1 MQVRAPG
8 FGQTHSVEYLDP
20 NKLAGERN
28 AYELAELNIKRIYGT
43 YFTTALNTVSSC
55 TNSIFVVVVAFC
67 RVFSHNG
74 ATLGEHGLHPK

>member
-1 MQVRAPG
+1 MPG
-8 FGQTHSVEYLDP
+8 FGQTHSIEFLDP

-28 AYELAELNIKRIYGT
+28 AYELAELNVKRIYGA

-55 TNSIFVVVVAFC
+55 TNSIVVVVAFC